1 VASPPIF
8 IIGISQRCGTHYLYD
23 LLVRHPDCRPALTQT
38 SPWGSWEDHILHFSD
53 ELSRYADELVASN
66 SLNDARTRELL
77 MRSLGDGLLSF
88 VDNLEPG
95 ASDARRP
102 VSKSPLPENLDRF
115 SELFPEAVAVL
126 MVREPSAVVVSGMR
140 TFGGSID
147 HWIRI
152 WRDGARWITQFLQ
165 EHPSSAVLVRF
176 EDLFEDPAGYL
187 SALLPKLGLSSDR
200 YDFSE
205 ARRLPVRGSSQLGG
219 TPIGVQWLPVA
230 PNETFNP
237 LNRGKELSDVDR
249 QRIRWR
255 ALPEMT
261 TFGYAPDEFT
271 GPGTFRAIYFQSQST
286 ATRVIRGARL
296 ALRDLRDAQT
306 RRLRRRRRRP
316 RPLP

>member
-1 VASPPIF
+1 MKEDILVKHWMTAPVYVIHASTPVADAYNIMMQR
-8 IIGISQRCGTHYLYD
+8 GI
-23 LLVRHPDCRPALTQT
+23 
-38 SPWGSWEDHILHFSD
+38 
-53 ELSRYADELVASN
+53 
-66 SLNDARTRELL
+66 
-77 MRSLGDGLLSF
+77 
-88 VDNLEPG
+88 
-95 ASDARRP
+95 
-102 VSKSPLPENLDRF
+102 
-115 SELFPEAVAVL
+115 
-126 MVREPSAVVVSGMR
+126 
-140 TFGGSID
+140 
-147 HWIRI
+147 
-152 WRDGARWITQFLQ
+152 
-165 EHPSSAVLVRF
+165 
-176 EDLFEDPAGYL
+176 
-187 SALLPKLGLSSDR
+187 
-200 YDFSE
+200 
-205 ARRLPVRGSSQLGG
+205 RRLPVRGSSQLGG
-219 TPIGVQWLPVA
+219 TPTGVQWLPVA